1 MASFDD
7 LLELYRTNF
16 VNYKVTGI
24 PAYKSVY
31 ERAQDSIERHLQV
44 LTAKLQADSQYIN
57 ETVDKYQ
64 QTNPEL
70 TKLSKEMKTIQKTG
84 PELQDQYET
93 QKRIKGEPDTTY
105 LYIKGGVVIGLIG
118 IGVLASLFFPE
129 NTNITRSISSATSN
143 TAPM

>member
-1 MASFDD
+1 MASFED

-44 LTAKLQADSQYIN
+44 LSAKLQADSQYIN

-64 QTNPEL
+64 KTNPEL
-70 TKLSKEMKTIQKTG
+70 AKLSKEMKSIQQEG
-84 PELQDQYET
+84 PKLQDKYET
-93 QKRIKGEPDTTY
+93 EKRLQAAPDTTY
-105 LYIKGGVVIGLIG
+105 LYIKGGVVLGLIG
-118 IGVLASLFFPE
+118 IGVIASLVFPE
-129 NTNITRSISSATSN
+129 NINITSSMSSATSS